1 MSKPRVFKSID
12 KLKPEVLEEIMLAH
26 PYGFDKKI
34 IAIPSPIPGKKGKL
48 ITVLPFE
55 SEKFSYLIQVTL
67 KQAQALYLGH
77 DATEDETNTN
87 EVIDL
92 SDILEIEGEE
102 KEKVPKKRGRPAKV
116 KNEEEEEM
124 A

>member
-12 KLKPEVLEEIMLAH
+12 KLKPEVLQEIMNAH

-55 SEKFSYLIQVTL
+55 SEKFSYLIQVSL
-67 KQAQALYLGH
+67 KQAQALYLGEE
-77 DATEDETNTN
+77 EDETNGN

-92 SDILEIEGEE
+92 SDILEVPGEE

-116 KNEEEEEM
+116 KKEEEEEV

>member
-12 KLKPEVLEEIMLAH
+12 KLKPEVLEQIMLDH

-34 IAIPSPIPGKKGKL
+34 ISIPSPIPGKKRKL

-55 SEKFSYLIQVTL
+55 TEKFSYLIQVTL
-67 KQAQALYLGH
+67 KQAQALYLG
-77 DATEDETNTN
+77 EVEEEEVKG

-92 SDILEIEGEE
+92 SDILEKEGEE

-116 KNEEEEEM
+116 KPEEEEEM

>member
-1 MSKPRVFKSID
+1 
-12 KLKPEVLEEIMLAH
+12 MLAH

-34 IAIPSPIPGKKGKL
+34 IAIPSPIPGKKRKL

-55 SEKFSYLIQVTL
+55 TEKFSYLIQVTL
-67 KQAQALYLGH
+67 KQAQALYLG
-77 DATEDETNTN
+77 EEEEEEVKG

-92 SDILEIEGEE
+92 SDILEKEGEE

-116 KNEEEEEM
+116 KPEEEEEM